1 MDRQRLNDIISNF
14 RKIKVAVVGDIM
26 LDDYL
31 IGTVERISP
40 EAPVPVVLIKE
51 EKFVLGGAGNVVNNL
66 ATLGVKTYCYG
77 IVGDDNDGDK
87 LLRAMKNL
95 GIETSGVIRSE
106 ERPTIVKR
114 RVLGGSQQLLRIDW
128 ENTSNINEMLEES
141 IFEKLKE
148 NIKEIDAIILS
159 DYNKGVLT
167 PSLSQEVIKLAR
179 KYDKIITVDPK
190 PENVLN
196 YIGASSMTPNKKE
209 AKLCADRYNFSDID
223 EMGKKIREDIKLD
236 NLLITKSEEGVSL
249 YNENEIINIPTY
261 AKEVFD
267 VTGAGDTVISVYT
280 LAKAAG
286 ASWEE
291 AAEIANT
298 AAGIVVGKIGT
309 SVATKEEIIE
319 FYNEIYGRKGK

>member
-40 EAPVPVVLIKE
+40 EAPIPVVLIKE

>member
-31 IGTVERISP
+31 IGTVDRISP

-141 IFEKLKE
+141 IFEKLEK

-179 KYDKIITVDPK
+179 KYNKIITVDPK
-190 PENVLN
+190 PKNVLN

-249 YNENEIINIPTY
+249 YNENEIVNIPTY

-319 FYNEIYGRKGK
+319 FYNEIYGRKGN